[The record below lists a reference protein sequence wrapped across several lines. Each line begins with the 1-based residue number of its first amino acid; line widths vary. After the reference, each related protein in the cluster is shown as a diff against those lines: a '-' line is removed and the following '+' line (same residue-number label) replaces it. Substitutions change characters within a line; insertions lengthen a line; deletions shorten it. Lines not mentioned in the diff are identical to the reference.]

1 MHVLDKSH
9 ILLFLLKASVL
20 VTIAIVFVAFISSI
34 ATGPAIAKWSKK
46 MNSNKDE
53 QAVV

>member
-1 MHVLDKSH
+1 MNH
-9 ILLFLLKASVL
+9 IFFCFSYRLLVL

-46 MNSNKDE
+46 MNSNKDDK
-53 QAVV
+53 AVV